1 MTINILN
8 QLNNNQQ
15 NGHPWHLAFI
25 IGYAILFLI
34 VLSCNLIAMLAGY
47 RRYKKCRSDQ
57 GQRNRTE
64 LTRCILVIYL
74 SALGILLC
82 LTIPLIAVDLLT
94 IDVLYANPNIDWMC
108 RYTKFIPAMVIYAT
122 SMLVILIAVDS
133 YRNVC
138 KPLKSQLTP
147 YSSTRIFIIIIIVAI
162 FLASPLF
169 YASQMLFVPVDHSNA
184 LGIED
189 RIDSSFGVNQSIDDH
204 PKYPLDPAHSSD
216 YSNSDF
222 ELHNES
228 NRNERQF
235 RQMPKGRNES
245 MVHLA
250 TEISVC
256 VENWHLIPGSFKS
269 GRMYYSIFSLIAQ
282 YLLPFITISILHAM
296 VFSELKTLGERRS
309 QIIIQIENAENSHTE
324 TARMKRNTAVLTT
337 MSLVFCFCWLPQ
349 NLIYV
354 ALDGYHDLFGY
365 DPDTTVKISVICH
378 WIGMASTWINPI
390 LYGFLNTQIRQ
401 GRTRK

>member
-133 YRNVC
+133 YRNIC
-138 KPLKSQLTP
+138 QPLKTQLTP
-147 YSSTRIFIIIIIVAI
+147 SSSGYIFISIIATAI
-162 FLASPLF
+162 LFASPLF
-169 YASQMLFVPVDHSNA
+169 FSAQMIFIPIGKLPTTSYTENRTQDKLIKDAPYNAQRHYQPEVPQPFDLSTTPFSFLGKHGMNDSQP
-184 LGIED
+184 I
-189 RIDSSFGVNQSIDDH
+189 SI
-204 PKYPLDPAHSSD
+204 
-216 YSNSDF
+216 
-222 ELHNES
+222 
-228 NRNERQF
+228 
-235 RQMPKGRNES
+235 
-245 MVHLA
+245 
-250 TEISVC
+250 C
-256 VENWHLIPGSFKS
+256 VENWDFFDTEGSVLGDKKT
-269 GRMYYSIFSLIAQ
+269 GRLFYSIFSLIVQ
-282 YLLPFITISILHAM
+282 YLLPFLTISVLHAM
-296 VFSELKTLGERRS
+296 VFRELKKQGKRRS
-309 QIIIQIENAENSHTE
+309 QIIIQIGNAESSHSE
-324 TARMKRNTAVLTT
+324 NGRMKRNTAVLAT
-337 MSLVFCFCWLPQ
+337 MSLVFLFCWLPQ
-349 NLIYV
+349 NIIYV
-354 ALDGYHDLFGY
+354 GLDGYHDAFGY
-365 DPDTTVKISVICH
+365 DTGTTVTISVICH

-390 LYGFLNTQIRQ
+390 IYGFLNTTIRQ
-401 GRTRK
+401 GM